1 MKSNP
6 IKKPAQR
13 GGKRPGSGRK
23 KGTPNKA
30 TFELKQAAAE
40 HGQEVLDALIRI
52 IRDQETPANTIVA
65 ACRELLDRGYGKP
78 TQHVVEENVTNG
90 MTPDVLKRLETDML
104 ERMARARERQRQVL
118 LERGFIDED
127 GNKLRD

>member
-6 IKKPAQR
+6 IKKPGQR

-23 KGTPNKA
+23 KGTSNKA

-78 TQHVVEENVTNG
+78 TQYVEENVTDG

-118 LERGFIDED
+118 LERGFIDEA

>member
-6 IKKPAQR
+6 IKKPAKR

-52 IRDQETPANTIVA
+52 IRNRETPSNTIVA

-78 TQHVVEENVTNG
+78 TQYVEENVTNS

-104 ERMARARERQRQVL
+104 ERMTRARERQRQVL
-118 LERGFIDED
+118 IERGFIDED

>member
-6 IKKPAQR
+6 IQKPGNR
-13 GGKRPGSGRK
+13 GGRRPGSGRK
-23 KGTPNKA
+23 KGSPNKA

-40 HGQEVLDALIRI
+40 HGQEVLDALMRI

-78 TQHVVEENVTNG
+78 TQYVEENVTNS

-104 ERMARARERQRQVL
+104 ERMAKARERQRQVL
-118 LERGFIDED
+118 IERGFIDKD